1 MINKNINT
9 YYTLFKLFVNVFIIT
24 HSIPFEKYQF
34 FELKIILN

>member
-24 HSIPFEKYQF
+24 HSVTLRNINFYF
-34 FELKIILN
+34 LN